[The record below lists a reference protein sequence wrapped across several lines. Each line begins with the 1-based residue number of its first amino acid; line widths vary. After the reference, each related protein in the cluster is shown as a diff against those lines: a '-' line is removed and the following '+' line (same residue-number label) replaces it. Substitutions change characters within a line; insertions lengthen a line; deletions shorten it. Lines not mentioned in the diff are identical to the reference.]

1 MSYAKEIVNIIL
13 DTFKKFFANIGSE
26 IEEVF
31 DILAST
37 IFDSSLIIPI
47 EPH

>member
-1 MSYAKEIVNIIL
+1 MSFAKEIVNIIL
-13 DTFKKFFANIGSE
+13 DTSKKFFANIGSE
-26 IEEVF
+26 IVEVF

-47 EPH
+47 KSH